1 MLIQL
6 EQAKLSLRDLEAGI
20 NDLKASI
27 KFDTLQ
33 QEVADL
39 EMKTGE
45 AGFWDDPQESQKI
58 LKVLK
63 VKKSLL
69 ENYLH
74 LIRVFDDVS
83 VLIDMTI
90 EEDDES
96 MVDDVLADLEAVR
109 KEYEE

>member
-6 EQAKLSLRDLEAGI
+6 EQAKLSLRELEAGI

-39 EMKTGE
+39 ELKTGE

-63 VKKSLL
+63 VMRLFMNLYRLPDGARSQR
-69 ENYLH
+69 
-74 LIRVFDDVS
+74 I
-83 VLIDMTI
+83 
-90 EEDDES
+90 
-96 MVDDVLADLEAVR
+96 
-109 KEYEE
+109 